1 MTTDASDDTLIVNG
15 QVHSVPAAATVK
27 ALLDE
32 LGMADQRLAVE
43 VNEAVIPRSEY
54 ATTPLQAGDRIE
66 VIRAIGGG

>member
-1 MTTDASDDTLIVNG
+1 MTTDASDNTLVVNG
-15 QVHSVPAAATVK
+15 QVHPLPAAATVK
-27 ALLDE
+27 TLLDE

-54 ATTPLQAGDRIE
+54 TTTPLQAGDRVE

>member
-1 MTTDASDDTLIVNG
+1 MTTDASDNTLIVNG
-15 QVHSVPAAATVK
+15 QVQSVPAAATVK

-54 ATTPLQAGDRIE
+54 AATPLQAGDRVE